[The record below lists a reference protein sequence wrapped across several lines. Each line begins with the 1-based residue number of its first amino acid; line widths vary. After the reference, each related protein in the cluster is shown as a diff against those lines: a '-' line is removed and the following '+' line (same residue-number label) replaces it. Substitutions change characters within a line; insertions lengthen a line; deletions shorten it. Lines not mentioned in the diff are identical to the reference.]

1 MKRVPIQPRRAE
13 IPDPGIDSGI
23 AIAAGILLGMG
34 VVMSYSATAA
44 LALDSAFPPLFFN
57 HLTGIVAG
65 AACGYAAY
73 RLPAATLRGIALPL
87 WALAIALLVAT
98 LAIGIEVN
106 GAQRWVAIP
115 GLGFRFQ
122 PGELAKCASLVAV
135 AAWLS
140 RKDDRREL
148 STRRSIQAAG
158 IAVLPAA
165 LLLLQPDLGNAV
177 VLVSL
182 TAFLL
187 FIAGTPWPR
196 FVLPGI
202 AGVALV
208 GVYIANN
215 AYAMRRVLGF
225 MDPFREARGAGWQ
238 LVQSYVAFGQGGLL
252 GQGLGNGRQK
262 LEYLPEVHTDFV
274 LALVAEE
281 LGLVGVL
288 FVLGSFA
295 ALWIAGTRVAKRA
308 RDRFDMLLAFGMVTL
323 LTVPAF
329 LNASVVMGLVPTKG
343 LTLPF
348 LSYGRTS
355 LVVSCIALGLLL
367 GVARRHPATVRG
379 SSSSPVQ
386 SRQKRQNREALWQ
399 SAG

>member
-1 MKRVPIQPRRAE
+1 MPPTRAPE
-13 IPDPGIDSGI
+13 RTAGIDPGIGVATGVLI
-23 AIAAGILLGMG
+23 AMG

-44 LALDSAFPPLFFN
+44 LALDAKIPPLFSD
-57 HLTGIVAG
+57 HLIGLAIGLAAG
-65 AACGYAAY
+65 AGAYA
-73 RLPAATLRGIALPL
+73 LPASGLRAMALPAWILCCALLAATLGLG
-87 WALAIALLVAT
+87 V
-98 LAIGIEVN
+98 EVN
-106 GAQRWVAIP
+106 GAQRWLEIP
-115 GLGFRFQ
+115 GLSLRFQ
-122 PGELAKCASLVAV
+122 PGELAKFATLLAA

-148 STRRSIQAAG
+148 STRRSIQTAG
-158 IAVLPAA
+158 LALLPAG

-182 TAFLL
+182 IAFML

-196 FVLPGI
+196 FVLPGL
-202 AGVALV
+202 AGVAIV
-208 GVYIANN
+208 GSYILNN
-215 AYAMRRVLGF
+215 EYAMRRVTGF
-225 MDPFREARGAGWQ
+225 LDPFREARGAGWQ

-281 LGLVGVL
+281 LGLTGVL
-288 FVLGSFA
+288 LVLGAFA
-295 ALWIAGTRVAKRA
+295 ALWIAGTRVARRA
-308 RDRFDMLLAFGMVTL
+308 TDRFDLLLAFGMVTL

-355 LVVSCIALGLLL
+355 LVMSCIALGLLL
-367 GVARRHPATVRG
+367 GVARRHPPQRRAPAGR
-379 SSSSPVQ
+379 PQ
-386 SRQKRQNREALWQ
+386 DREAAWQ
-399 SAG
+399 GAG